1 MAALRAFKQEA
12 VALGPHARA
21 AAAGAGGGGA
31 PARLDPIGPA
41 VLLGREP
48 RLELLRRL
56 GKVTP
61 QVVVVL
67 LRHGPPPGRPSCRM
81 KLRRIY
87 GDRHA
92 SPLSR
97 IRRSIHHGFPQRTC
111 CAKTLGCRAT
121 S

>member
-21 AAAGAGGGGA
+21 AAAGAGGVAA

-92 SPLSR
+92 R
-97 IRRSIHHGFPQRTC
+97 ED
-111 CAKTLGCRAT
+111 T
-121 S
+121 SQVRVN

>member
-92 SPLSR
+92 AGTYRGQSARFKSFAAWNVVIAHKDLPE
-97 IRRSIHHGFPQRTC
+97 
-111 CAKTLGCRAT
+111 A
-121 S
+121 